1 MSNCLTII
9 WQKLEDSFSAVLK
22 PNFAT
27 KYLWKALDEIYQSCI
42 PLRLSDL
49 KKINNFS
56 SRISMMFSPF
66 FKKHRQ
72 HFAMF
77 AAISS
82 EAWPKFVGISQIIQ
96 KIAKNK
102 WKEFDLNLIWVGCGL
117 NNVRQ
122 LGHKSV
128 STTQS
133 YTTLNLHAIKHQ
145 TQ

>member
-49 KKINNFS
+49 KNQQLFVTNFDDVFTIFQETSPTFCNVRGDFFWSLTKICRNFTDHPEN
-56 SRISMMFSPF
+56 R
-66 FKKHRQ
+66 
-72 HFAMF
+72 
-77 AAISS
+77 
-82 EAWPKFVGISQIIQ
+82 E
-96 KIAKNK
+96 KN

-128 STTQS
+128 STQS
-133 YTTLNLHAIKHQ
+133 YTILNLHAIKHQ